1 MPMLWWQN
9 FKRKEDKMEYNTGFA
24 LAMIVIVIA
33 AFILGVFFGY
43 LRCDRE
49 HEFGEK
55 EKDKEKQ

>member
-1 MPMLWWQN
+1 
-9 FKRKEDKMEYNTGFA
+9 MECNAGFV

-33 AFILGVFFGY
+33 AFVLGAFFGY

-49 HEFGEK
+49 HEFGKK